1 MGGDKKALSK
11 KHTVLHMCNA
21 DSSVYILFYTQTTLL
36 HVCGVLYV
44 THAWNCLMV
53 VTGINY
59 VLAFTEYQIPT
70 GLA

>member
-1 MGGDKKALSK
+1 
-11 KHTVLHMCNA
+11 MCNA